1 MRNFIC
7 LSTKEKG
14 KVRISFILLLL
25 HTFCWWRELHA
36 SFVELS
42 THVITYS
49 LVGNF
54 VMPFDYDNLDYICIT
69 CGHLRPNW
77 FLYVFIYP
85 SLFSNFASCNQ
96 VALAKD
102 YYFIETYYFL
112 IVDIEICMYVQG
124 MGEPLQNIENVIK
137 AADIMVHDQGLH
149 FSPRK
154 VTISTSGLVPQL
166 KRFLQKCNCALA
178 VSLNATTDEVH
189 LHSAPSLFTGES
201 TCMLL
206 TFA

>member
-1 MRNFIC
+1 M
-7 LSTKEKG
+7 
-14 KVRISFILLLL
+14 LLLIL
-25 HTFCWWRELHA
+25 WLEILSCHLTMIIWIIYVLPVGIYVQTGSCTFL
-36 SFVELS
+36 
-42 THVITYS
+42 
-49 LVGNF
+49 
-54 VMPFDYDNLDYICIT
+54 
-69 CGHLRPNW
+69 
-77 FLYVFIYP
+77 YP

-166 KRFLQKCNCALA
+166 KRFLQECNCALA